1 MTTLET
7 DQPDLEMTMAKD
19 PTTPMP
25 MCPMA
30 EMCGRMMNRGRM
42 GAAPLLMGVIFVLL
56 GIAIIVQPR
65 IIVWVL
71 AAMLIFMGIMMVVMG
86 GFMRK
91 MGAQFRTMKKSTG

>member
-7 DQPDLEMTMAKD
+7 DQPQLERTMAKE

-30 EMCGRMMNRGRM
+30 EMCGRMMSRRRM
-42 GAAPLLMGVIFVLL
+42 GAAPLLMGAIFVLL
-56 GIAIIVQPR
+56 GIAIIVEPR

-71 AAMLIFMGIMMVVMG
+71 AAMLIFMGIMMLAMA

-91 MGAQFRTMKKSTG
+91 MGEQFQATKKPMG